1 MNNDAMDLRARNKQA
16 TREAISH
23 AALRLAIEQGPHGLA
38 LVRVHDIAS
47 AAGVSSRTY
56 NNYFSSRAE
65 AICAF
70 QADQARRVGQ
80 ALRSRPA
87 DEPLGQAVIAA
98 VIEIFTNPEPD
109 KAGLRMIMSTPELE
123 GEALKAFTMAEGPL
137 AEAIAARTGPDTG
150 PDTGTGSHPG
160 THASA
165 HSGRDLFAAVTAAA
179 VAGAIR
185 VAGRHWLGP
194 GDTDSFGTTLSRAL
208 SCVFPAAPPEGPRE
222 R

>member
-1 MNNDAMDLRARNKQA
+1 MNDDAMDLRARNRQA

-38 LVRVHDIAS
+38 LVRVQDIAT

-70 QADQARRVGQ
+70 QADQSRRAGQ

-87 DEPLGQAVIAA
+87 DEPLHQAVTAA
-98 VIEIFTNPEPD
+98 MIELYTDPEPD
-109 KAGLRMIMSTPELE
+109 KAGLRMIMQTPELE

-137 AEAIAARTGPDTG
+137 AEAIAARTGTAP
-150 PDTGTGSHPG
+150 
-160 THASA
+160 
-165 HSGRDLFAAVTAAA
+165 GRDLFPAIKAAA

-185 VAGRHWLGP
+185 VAGRHWLEP
-194 GDTDSFGTTLSRAL
+194 GNTESFATMLRAAL
-208 SCVFPAAPPEGPRE
+208 SCVLLAEPPEDPRGQ
-222 R
+222 